1 LVSFE
6 NPCVQG
12 QSGSMLTSL
21 NGHAG
26 WTICPEPLYNARLC
40 QNDTSWTDGVV
51 RWNTTVSMF
60 SRRATVAYDRQ
71 NVSIVSVE
79 AITEPVQIAAESEA
93 FALYCAV
100 IMSSITN
107 NISYSGDPK
116 AYGFSS
122 SVFAFG
128 YGISFIL
135 RLYLNDQPVFLD
147 GGRSLLRSFVAVP
160 FQFSTIMRQYGGK
173 DQMPPENHVTAS
185 LAHSSYRA
193 FIDPWMVWVFASLAF
208 VLTAWCV
215 VALVWITFLGP
226 CSPNLSFFPE
236 INIASKSSVQQAPD
250 GRGDADPNLE
260 TADDTLED
268 LGRLTRGFGLGTG
281 MSSDV
286 ISSLKGKR
294 VFCGSMAGASEGDR
308 IIVLVTEGG
317 RLKLLNEYERYS

>member
-1 LVSFE
+1 
-6 NPCVQG
+6 
-12 QSGSMLTSL
+12 LTDDVPSR
-21 NGHAG
+21 ADSVYRVG
-26 WTICPEPLYNARLC
+26 WTICPEPLYNAKLC
-40 QNDTSWTDGVV
+40 QNDTSWTDLV

-60 SRRATVAYDRQ
+60 SRRATVAYDSQ

-79 AITEPVQIAAESEA
+79 SITEPVQIPTDGDD

-100 IMSSITN
+100 IMSSITDN
-107 NISYSGDPK
+107 TSYSADPK
-116 AYGFSS
+116 TYGFSS

-128 YGISFIL
+128 YGIGFIL
-135 RLYLNDQPVFLD
+135 RLYLNDQPTFLD

-208 VLTAWCV
+208 VLIAWCV
-215 VALVWITFLGP
+215 VALAWITFLGP
-226 CSPNLSFFPE
+226 YSPNLSFFPE
-236 INIASKSSVQQAPD
+236 INIASKSSLQQAPD
-250 GRGDADPNLE
+250 ARGDADPHLE

-268 LGRLTRGFGLGTG
+268 LGRLTRGFGLGNG
-281 MSSDV
+281 MSTDV
-286 ISSLKGKR
+286 IESLRGKR
-294 VFCGSMAGASEGDR
+294 VFCGSIAGTNEGER

-317 RLKLLNEYERYS
+317 RLKLLNEHERYS